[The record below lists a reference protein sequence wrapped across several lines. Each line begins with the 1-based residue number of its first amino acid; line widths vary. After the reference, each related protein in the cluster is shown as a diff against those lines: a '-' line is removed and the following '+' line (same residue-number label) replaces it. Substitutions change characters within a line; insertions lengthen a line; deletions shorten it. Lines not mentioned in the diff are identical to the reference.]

1 MKTYTL
7 PGAAMHTHPHPHPMR
22 TAYRRAT
29 SQPMDFDFVCK
40 VWPSRASMLETIRQQ
55 EQRERMPGDWR
66 PLVRP

>member
-7 PGAAMHTHPHPHPMR
+7 PMGRLHATEHKTPER
-22 TAYRRAT
+22 VAYRRAT
-29 SQPMDFDFVCK
+29 SQPMDFDVLCK

-55 EQRERMPGDWR
+55 EQREPMPGDWR